1 MIDWNAVGAIGQI
14 LGAIITFIVGCIALR
29 PYMKKCDV
37 FFSFMNNTKNKPTF
51 VVTNYSQKG
60 QFINR
65 IIMYSGRWK
74 KKTFCEL
81 EMFDIKDDLL
91 LDNTEFFIKP
101 NSYFKIS
108 ASANRMMEY
117 ITHCD
122 VYLSKRK
129 KVYIQL
135 DFGNKLSKR
144 FCTKIRTYDFL
155 VMLTSQAD
163 SFKEY
168 NVNTLFTKK

>member
-1 MIDWNAVGAIGQI
+1 MIDWTAVGAIGQI
-14 LGAIITFIVGCIALR
+14 LGVIITFIVGCIALR

-37 FFSFMNNTKNKPTF
+37 YFSFMQNTKRRPTF

-74 KKTFCEL
+74 RKTLCEL
-81 EMFDIKDDLL
+81 DMFEIKDDLL
-91 LDNTEFFIKP
+91 LENADFFIEP
-101 NSYFKIS
+101 NSYIKIS
-108 ASANRMMEY
+108 ANADRIMEY
-117 ITHCD
+117 VTQQD
-122 VYLSKRK
+122 VCLSKHK

-135 DFGNKLSKR
+135 DFGDKLSKR

-155 VMLTSQAD
+155 VMLTSHAD

-168 NVNTLFTKK
+168 NVNTLFNKK